1 MVPLRSPTLPPAQH
15 TNMVW
20 VGKARRW
27 IVDPAAHTLEEQARA
42 VAVLEEGPEWTF
54 IESPIEPGNRVVARG
69 AGRLGLAAQGASQS
83 GGHFH
88 ADGSFH
94 AEDHWC

>member
-1 MVPLRSPTLPPAQH
+1 MAVPSASLRRDGADRV
-15 TNMVW
+15 VW
-20 VGKARRW
+20 VENPDRSMEL
-27 IVDPAAHTLEEQARA
+27 IA
-42 VAVLEEGPEWTF
+42 VPVTVLEEGPEWTF

-69 AGRLGLAAQGASQS
+69 AGRLALAAQGASQS

-94 AEDHWC
+94 AEED